1 MATILPKRSST
12 GGAVPSTDD
21 LAEFEIAVNY
31 ADQKIYGRSG
41 DVIIELAGGGGGGG
55 GSGDSGTYNEFLS
68 GYATGGDAPTGSIYS
83 TDVNLS
89 STILSSSPT
98 NELGEVSI
106 QYGIDTEDLYI
117 YDGASWVK
125 YEND

>member
-1 MATILPKRSST
+1 MATLLPKRSST

-41 DVIIELAGGGGGGG
+41 DVIIELAGGGGGG
-55 GSGDSGTYNEFLS
+55 SGDSGTYNEFLS
-68 GYATGGDAPTGSIYS
+68 GYVAGGNPPTGSIYN

-89 STILSSSPT
+89 STILTSSPT
-98 NELGEVSI
+98 NSLGEVSI
-106 QYGIDTEDLYI
+106 QYGVDTEDLYI

>member
-1 MATILPKRSST
+1 MVTLLPKRSST
-12 GGAVPSTDD
+12 GGDVPSTDD
-21 LAEFEIAVNY
+21 LVEFEIAVNY

-41 DVIIELAGGGGGGG
+41 NAIIELAGGGGGG
-55 GSGDSGTYNEFLS
+55 GSGDSGTFNEFLS
-68 GYATGGDAPTGSIYS
+68 GYVAGGDPPTGSIYS

-89 STILSSSPT
+89 NTILTSSPT
-98 NELGEVSI
+98 NPLGEVSI
-106 QYGIDTEDLYI
+106 QYGVDTEDLYI

>member
-12 GGAVPSTDD
+12 GGDVPSTED
-21 LAEFEIAVNY
+21 LVEFEIAVNY
-31 ADQKIYGRSG
+31 ADQKIYGRNG
-41 DVIIELAGGGGGGG
+41 DTIIELAGGGGG

-68 GYATGGDAPTGSIYS
+68 GYVAGGDAPTGSIYS

-98 NELGEVSI
+98 NQLGEVSI
-106 QYGIDTEDLYI
+106 QYGVDTEDLYI